1 MNNELITLIL
11 CFGCAVATLGL
22 YFAFKQYF
30 TTKKEEKT
38 ENSEEEEELVLPL
51 SVYDSI
57 VKLLQEINVLLA
69 TISELNVLIEKN
81 AEIRPTLEEASEY
94 TDFEYIKIWKKAYVN
109 QLQLKYVFFK
119 DIYALYRNCLA
130 SESRNKFDRFVVEIQ
145 DFMLDNRV

>member
-1 MNNELITLIL
+1 MSNDLITLIL
-11 CFGCAVATLGL
+11 CFGCAIAIMGF

-30 TTKKEEKT
+30 VTKKGEKEES
-38 ENSEEEEELVLPL
+38 SEEELILPI

-57 VKLLQEINVLLA
+57 IKLLQEINVLLA

-94 TDFEYIKIWKKAYVN
+94 TDFEYIQIWKKAYVN
-109 QLQLKYVFFK
+109 QLQLKYTFFK
-119 DIYALYRNCLA
+119 DVYALYRNCLA
-130 SESRNKFDRFVVEIQ
+130 SESRNKLDRFVVEIQ